1 MQRKQQEPDTAVWGE
16 KRKNQAW
23 HRKTTDSSCCCN
35 WLFCSNTS
43 LLAGTDLKRQLKLI
57 RILKKYLKGV
67 TGVDKGMGL
76 QVSKMRAGPKL
87 KFGSKHPVL
96 FTPCTSCLSNT
107 SGSTDFRTL
116 LYLLFRTVLDGHPL
130 QHHQNFSLLHPLW
143 KQELMP
149 VPSSW
154 TN

>member
-1 MQRKQQEPDTAVWGE
+1 
-16 KRKNQAW
+16 
-23 HRKTTDSSCCCN
+23 
-35 WLFCSNTS
+35 
-43 LLAGTDLKRQLKLI
+43 LKLI

-76 QVSKMRAGPKL
+76 QVSKMRAGLKL

-96 FTPCTSCLSNT
+96 FTPWTSCLSNT

-130 QHHQNFSLLHPLW
+130 QHHQNLSLLHPLW